1 MSSPLDNLTAA
12 HAAKLE
18 AEAALVAAI
27 RHARQNGETMQ
38 AIGDILGMTRAGVL
52 YLLKRD
58 GAHEP
63 AAVTRKRR
71 RLDELD
77 ERWNKLVDALEAT
90 MPHPDAQREQ
100 LYRNQI
106 NGKNKRKNA
115 RASAAARKRGFTGT
129 SVGIPMRPTVKNET
143 RKTAEAQLIRLVQDH
158 LDDPRFV
165 GIVAELAEAN
175 ALRSE
180 LAASTDPSWLTD

>member
-1 MSSPLDNLTAA
+1 M
-12 HAAKLE
+12 
-18 AEAALVAAI
+18 AAI
-27 RHARQNGETMQ
+27 ASARDAGETMQ
-38 AIGDILGMTRAGVL
+38 AIGDVLGMTRAGVL

-63 AAVTRKRR
+63 AVVTRKRR

-115 RASAAARKRGFTGT
+115 RASAAARKRGFVGT
-129 SVGIPMRPTVKNET
+129 TGIPMRPTVKNET
-143 RKTAEAQLIRLVQDH
+143 RKTAEAQLIRLVEDH

-165 GIVAELAEAN
+165 GIVAELAEADT
-175 ALRSE
+175 LRGE
-180 LAASTDPSWLTD
+180 LAASTDPAWLTD